1 MKIKIIQN
9 IKAIILG
16 LIVTLGMGYV
26 AAATFVGPGCAPP
39 GCNAD
44 VPINAS
50 SSAQIKTGPLTVGGL
65 GIVGNFTF
73 LPSAGAIVP
82 AGSILTSGSGGV
94 ASWQTPAQGTD
105 LLAKLVGKALVAY
118 GEGYANPIGDSTVEL
133 IENPILTPGTKYAFL
148 LLTSGDMSTT
158 RKLNWPAA
166 RPANLNSATDGQ
178 TFGQDSGRQI
188 TIRCGNSGTFSTD
201 QYFFDLKGALSGNN
215 MISYQGT
222 IVYNPQSVTSKNG
235 GSVHVSWGLV
245 PYEFL
250 TAGQTYKSQDITFLQ
265 NGTWGGS
272 GASSI
277 CTSGR
282 GYYTLYV
289 YDYNV
294 LKNIMDGLYDLT
306 GSTKYQF
313 NDPLSADSSLWNG
326 DVWGSL

>member
-1 MKIKIIQN
+1 MKSKIIQN

-16 LIVTLGMGYV
+16 LVVTLGMGY
-26 AAATFVGPGCAPP
+26 AAAEFAGPTCAPP

-44 VPINAS
+44 APINAS
-50 SSAQIKTGPLTVGGL
+50 SSPQIKTGPLTVGGL

-73 LPSAGAIVP
+73 LPSAGATIP
-82 AGSILTSGSGGV
+82 AGAVLTSGTGGV
-94 ASWQTPAQGTD
+94 ASWQAPTQGTD
-105 LLAKLVGKALVAY
+105 LLARLVGKALVAH
-118 GEGYANPIGDSTVEL
+118 GEGYANPTGDSTVEL
-133 IENPILTPGTKYAFL
+133 IENDILTPGTKYAFL

-158 RKLNWPAA
+158 RKLNWPTA
-166 RPANLNSATDGQ
+166 RPASFNSATDGQ

-188 TIRCGNSGTFSTD
+188 TVRCGNSGAFSTD
-201 QYFFDLKGALSGNN
+201 QNFFDLKGALLGNN

-222 IVYNPQSVTSKNG
+222 IVYNPLPLTSKSG
-235 GSVHVSWGLV
+235 GNVHVSWGLI
-245 PYEFL
+245 PYEFI
-250 TAGQTYKSQDITFLQ
+250 TAGQTYKSQDITYLQ

-272 GASSI
+272 GASTI

-294 LKNIMDGLYDLT
+294 LKNIMDGLYNLT
-306 GSTKYQF
+306 RDVKYKF

-326 DVWGSL
+326 SVWGSL